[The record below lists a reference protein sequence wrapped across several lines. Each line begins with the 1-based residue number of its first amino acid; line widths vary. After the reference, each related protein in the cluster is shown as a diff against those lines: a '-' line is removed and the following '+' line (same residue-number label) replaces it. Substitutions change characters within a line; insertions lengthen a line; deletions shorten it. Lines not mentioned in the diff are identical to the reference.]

1 MTSNSS
7 RVLAW
12 IPIAR
17 LFGTGPEPL
26 SMTWLL
32 IPPASSCSPGAR
44 PVDPAPMTRAWLSQ
58 RLYAVCSYLD
68 GGPGIWLATSE
79 DLPSHYV
86 FGLDDP
92 PSWAHDASWVRV
104 RKPNLVRM

>member
-1 MTSNSS
+1 MDPDRPALRN
-7 RVLAW
+7 RVRARVNDVVADPARQQLFPGRQAGRSGADDQGLA
-12 IPIAR
+12 
-17 LFGTGPEPL
+17 L
-26 SMTWLL
+26 SEAVCGVL
-32 IPPASSCSPGAR
+32 IPRRSPG
-44 PVDPAPMTRAWLSQ
+44 
-58 RLYAVCSYLD
+58 
-68 GGPGIWLATSE
+68 GWLATSE